1 LSGRDASAVHR
12 RSQVYP
18 NPTSVAA
25 DTLGCAHAPLGAPLT
40 YLPPFHQAHEE
51 ARRVEQ
57 ERLNKAAQLDRVA
70 ALDALLQHADL
81 SKNGTRFTTVATLQL
96 AYGWPVVWVSGFEPV
111 KSCAV
116 MTHTEM
122 RMPSAAVQALV

>member
-1 LSGRDASAVHR
+1 M
-12 RSQVYP
+12 
-18 NPTSVAA
+18 
-25 DTLGCAHAPLGAPLT
+25 
-40 YLPPFHQAHEE
+40 
-51 ARRVEQ
+51 
-57 ERLNKAAQLDRVA
+57 
-70 ALDALLQHADL
+70 QHADL